1 MESAKERK
9 MKRIW
14 RILGLGLALGASAA
28 QAAPRAALFVQNQAG
43 APLESKLDAFAELAG
58 ARLSAAGFEVIRPQD
73 VLARFAESRDAQSE
87 QVLRRAVE
95 ALQTAKSE
103 GTADEPMQAASALRL
118 AQLMGAD
125 YLVFASLV
133 SLGENQAQFQ
143 GYGIAQGTSTRT
155 LRVALRVLEGGT
167 GAQLYGDTI
176 PVSDTLAQNANLQVE
191 AGDQVNALL
200 DRGAGELAGRVS
212 GSLAKIEAAKPA
224 AAALANVNVTAT
236 AEGATVEVDGVAV
249 GSAPGAFQLRPGVH
263 RMRVAKEGY
272 ATWEKSVNVFDGQT
286 LNVALE
292 LSAEGLAR
300 KSELEAQ
307 ARTDAIA
314 REQSAA
320 DAQATTTL
328 AGGQARQ
335 ASNSYIRLEGMPDS
349 LTVGDTEGK
358 DANLIN
364 VIQQEG
370 QQ

>member
-1 MESAKERK
+1 
-9 MKRIW
+9 MKKVW
-14 RILGLGLALGASAA
+14 RILGLGLALGAAAA

-43 APLESKLDAFAELAG
+43 AELEPKLDAFAEMAG
-58 ARLSAAGFEVIRPQD
+58 ARLTAAGFEVIRPQD

-87 QVLRRAVE
+87 QTLRRAVE

-118 AQLMGAD
+118 AQLTGAD

-133 SLGENQAQFQ
+133 SLGGNQAQFQ
-143 GYGIAQGTSTRT
+143 GYGIAQDNSMRT
-155 LRVALRVLEGGT
+155 LRVALRVLEAGA

-176 PVSDTLAQNANLQVE
+176 AVSDTLAQNANLQVD
-191 AGDQVNALL
+191 AGDRVNSLL
-200 DRGAGELAGRVS
+200 DRGAAELAERVN
-212 GSLAKIEAAKPA
+212 GSFAKIEAAKPA
-224 AAALANVNVTAT
+224 EAALANVNVAAT

-263 RMRVAKEGY
+263 RMRVTKEGY

-286 LNVALE
+286 LNVAME
-292 LSAEGLAR
+292 RSAAGLAR
-300 KSELEAQ
+300 KGELETQ

-335 ASNSYIRLEGMPDS
+335 ASNSYIQLEGMPQS
-349 LTVGDTEGK
+349 LTIGGTDGDNG
-358 DANLIN
+358 NVIN
-364 VIQQEG
+364 VIQQEDKR
-370 QQ
+370 

>member
-1 MESAKERK
+1 MRQMLKPL
-9 MKRIW
+9 M
-14 RILGLGLALGASAA
+14 LGWLLAVPAA

-43 APLESKLDAFAELAG
+43 AALESKLDAFAELAG
-58 ARLSAAGFEVIRPQD
+58 ARLTAAGFEVIRPQD

-87 QVLRRAVE
+87 QALRQAVE

-103 GTADEPMQAASALRL
+103 GTADEPLQAASALRL
-118 AQLMGAD
+118 AQLTGAD
-125 YLVFASLV
+125 YLVFAALV
-133 SLGENQAQFQ
+133 SLGENQVQFQ
-143 GYGIAQGTSTRT
+143 GYGVEQATSATT
-155 LRVALRVLEGGT
+155 LRVALRVLEGAA

-176 PVSDTLAQNANLQVE
+176 AVSETLAQNAHLQVE

-200 DRGAGELAGRVS
+200 DRGAAELAGRVG

-224 AAALANVNVTAT
+224 EAALANVTVAAT

-286 LNVALE
+286 LNIAME

-300 KSELEAQ
+300 KGELEEQ
-307 ARTDAIA
+307 ARVDAIA

-320 DAQATTTL
+320 DAQATTTV
-328 AGGQARQ
+328 AGGIGQQ

-349 LTVGDTEGK
+349 LTVGGADGS
-358 DANLIN
+358 DANVVN
-364 VIQQEG
+364 VIRQEG
-370 QQ
+370 GQ